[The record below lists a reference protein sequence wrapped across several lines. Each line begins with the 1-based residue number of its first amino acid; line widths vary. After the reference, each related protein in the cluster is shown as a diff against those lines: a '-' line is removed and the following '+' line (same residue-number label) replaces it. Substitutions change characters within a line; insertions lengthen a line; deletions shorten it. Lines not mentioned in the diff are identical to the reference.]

1 MPLKQYNPTSPGRRF
16 MTTLTF
22 EEVTKDQAE
31 KGVDEPK
38 RRTGGRDNR
47 GRISVRFI
55 GGGHKKRYRIVDFR
69 RDKKDIPALVAAIEY
84 DPNRSARL
92 ALLHYRAA
100 DKRYILYPQALKVGP
115 TVAAA
120 AGAHRPPSNPPPPQ
134 AIPPAPTS
142 PT

>member
-22 EEVTKDQAE
+22 EEVTKDHPE
-31 KGVDEPK
+31 KALTEPK

-69 RDKKDIPALVAAIEY
+69 RDKKDIPALVAAIQD
-84 DPNRSARL
+84 DPNPSARL
-92 ALLHYRAA
+92 TPLQYPGPG
-100 DKRYILYPQALKVGP
+100 KRHI
-115 TVAAA
+115 
-120 AGAHRPPSNPPPPQ
+120 
-134 AIPPAPTS
+134 PAPERS
-142 PT
+142 